1 MCVCVFVCVCV
12 CVFVCSE
19 AKWSAQDTWAD
30 SFVTVLI
37 LLNTVQLMM
46 FDPLDTKVMDIYY
59 VCAWIHIYIFV
70 YIKTALISMYV

>member
-1 MCVCVFVCVCV
+1 VCVCV
-12 CVFVCSE
+12 CVCARALSE

-46 FDPLDTKVMDIYY
+46 FDPLDTKVIDRCLC
-59 VCAWIHIYIFV
+59 VCALIHIYIFEF
-70 YIKTALISMYV
+70 ITTAILGMYV